1 MRILIVDDEELARLR
16 ISTYLRK
23 VSLDVDIAEAENG
36 FEAIDL
42 VESFAPELI
51 FLDVEMPEM
60 SGLQFLL
67 HFEKRAFKVV
77 FQTAF
82 DEFAVKAFEENAVDY
97 LLKPF
102 SDERLAK
109 ALERAGL
116 DNQVK
121 SALIDHLIA
130 SKVYLDKLIIK
141 AGSKRKIIDVSDIL
155 SIRSESHVTRI
166 FIKDIDY
173 SYDYSLTFLEER
185 LDPNL
190 FVRIHRNVIVAF
202 DQIKSFDL
210 GVKAQVV
217 TKSGEVIAVSRER
230 KKILA
235 AKLNK

>member
-1 MRILIVDDEELARLR
+1 MRILIADDEELARLR

-23 VSLDVDIAEAENG
+23 VQPSVEIAEAENG

-42 VESFAPELI
+42 VESFAPDLI

-67 HFEKRAFKVV
+67 HFEKRPFKVV

-82 DEFAVKAFEENAVDY
+82 DEFAVKALEENAVDY

-116 DNQVK
+116 DNAGK
-121 SALIDHLIA
+121 STIEDHLLA
-130 SKVYLDKLIIK
+130 SKVFLDKLIIK
-141 AGSKRKIIDVSDIL
+141 AGSKRKIIDVKDIL

-166 FIKDIDY
+166 FVRDIDF
-173 SYDYSLTFLEER
+173 SYDYSLTFLEDR

-210 GVKAQVV
+210 GAKAQVV
-217 TKSGEVIAVSRER
+217 TKDGEVIGVSRER
-230 KKILA
+230 KKLLA

>member
-1 MRILIVDDEELARLR
+1 LARLR
-16 ISTYLRK
+16 LSTYLRK
-23 VSLDVDIAEAENG
+23 VRPDCEIREAENG
-36 FEAIDL
+36 FQAIEL
-42 VESFAPELI
+42 VETFAPELV

-60 SGLQFLL
+60 TVLQFLL
-67 HFEKRAFKVV
+67 HFESRPFKVI

-116 DNQVK
+116 DKPTK
-121 SALIDHLIA
+121 STIESHLIS

-141 AGSKRKIIDVSDIL
+141 AGSKRKIIEVKDIL

-166 FIKDIDY
+166 FLSWIDY
-173 SYDYSLTFLEER
+173 SYDYPLTFLEER
-185 LDPNL
+185 LDPHL
-190 FVRIHRNVIVAF
+190 FVRIHRNVIVALQ
-202 DQIKSFDL
+202 QIKTVDL
-210 GVKAQVV
+210 GAKAHVV
-217 TKSGEVIAVSRER
+217 TKDGEILSVSRER

-235 AKLNK
+235 EAINV